1 MAGHELDAE
10 KLGLERDPQRPPVSR
25 QRLESRFN
33 VARVVLLGVGA
44 IAMLA
49 GLVVSKLAREEPQ
62 RPAPASAGL
71 ELKVEHNA
79 DQLVLMWNKNSD
91 AVRNAQRANLSITD
105 GDHTEDVALDLGIL
119 RGGSAVYA
127 PRTAGVA
134 FRLEVVSQGGET
146 TFGTAR
152 IPEATRH

>member
-1 MAGHELDAE
+1 
-10 KLGLERDPQRPPVSR
+10 
-25 QRLESRFN
+25 
-33 VARVVLLGVGA
+33 VLLGVGA